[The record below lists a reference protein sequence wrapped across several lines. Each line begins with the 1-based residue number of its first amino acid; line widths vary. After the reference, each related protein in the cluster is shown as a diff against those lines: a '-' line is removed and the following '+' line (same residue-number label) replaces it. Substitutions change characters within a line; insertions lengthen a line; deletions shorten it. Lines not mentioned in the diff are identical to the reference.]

1 MHILESFIKNSN
13 DLVQQDVFT
22 GPFGN
27 TAGTPF
33 DFNTAT
39 QPIKSWKLCPGNFLY
54 RVVAQGIII
63 TKLDGALAEAGDCTP
78 PPGFDNVE
86 FDLGLGDF
94 ITEAFGRAAEV
105 LDKGRVHFKKLS

>member
-1 MHILESFIKNSN
+1 M
-13 DLVQQDVFT
+13 QQDVFT

-27 TAGTPF
+27 TLGTPF
-33 DFNTAT
+33 DFDTT
-39 QPIKSWKLCPGNFLY
+39 FDPVKTWYICPGNFLY
-54 RVVAQGIII
+54 RVVAQGIIV
-63 TKLDGALAEAGDCTP
+63 TKLDGELAEAGDCTP